1 MRETI
6 YSMMRFSGAV
16 TMFGL
21 EQVQNAMTAPTDTK
35 AALNRLRDT
44 LDSMSDSLASK
55 LDESKKSA
63 LDSMSKA
70 QIDILDRTADAV
82 NMDGITM
89 DAAADLLKR
98 TSDSLGSAMRGSAR
112 AAGAA

>member
-1 MRETI
+1 MRDTI
-6 YSMMRFSGAV
+6 HSMMRFSGAV

-21 EQVQNAMTAPTDTK
+21 EQVQNAMNAPSDTK
-35 AALNRLRDT
+35 AALNRLRET
-44 LDSMSDSLASK
+44 LDTMSETLAAK

-70 QIDILDRTADAV
+70 QIDILDRTAGAV
-82 NMDGITM
+82 NLDGVNL

-98 TSDSLGSAMRGSAR
+98 TSDSLSGAMRGSK
-112 AAGAA
+112 AA

>member
-6 YSMMRFSGAV
+6 NSMMRFSGAV

-21 EQVQNAMTAPTDTK
+21 EQVQNAISAPTDTK
-35 AALNRLRDT
+35 AAMNRLRDT
-44 LDSMSDSLASK
+44 LDSMSSSLASK
-55 LDESKKSA
+55 LDDSKKSA

-70 QIDILDRTADAV
+70 QIDMLDRTANAV
-82 NMDGITM
+82 DNVTM
-89 DAAADLLKR
+89 DSAADLLKR
-98 TSDSLGSAMRGSAR
+98 TSDTLAGAMRGSAK

>member
-6 YSMMRFSGAV
+6 FSMMRFSGAV

-21 EQVQNAMTAPTDTK
+21 EQVQNVMMAPTDTK

-44 LDSMSDSLASK
+44 LDAMSDSLASK
-55 LDESKKSA
+55 LDHSKRSA

-70 QIDILDRTADAV
+70 QVDILDRTAEAV
-82 NMDGITM
+82 NIDAINM
-89 DAAADLLKR
+89 DAAADLLRK
-98 TSDSLGSAMRGSAR
+98 TSDSLGGAIRGSAR
-112 AAGAA
+112 AAEAA

>member
-6 YSMMRFSGAV
+6 FSMIRFSGAV

-21 EQVQNAMTAPTDTK
+21 EQVQNAMFAPTDTK
-35 AALNRLRDT
+35 AALVRLRDT

-55 LDESKKSA
+55 LDDSKKDA

-70 QIDILDRTADAV
+70 QIEILDGAASAVNLDAV
-82 NMDGITM
+82 NMDT
-89 DAAADLLKR
+89 ATELLKR
-98 TSDSLGSAMRGSAR
+98 TSDSLAGVMNGSAKP
-112 AAGAA
+112 AGAA

>member
-6 YSMMRFSGAV
+6 FSMMRFSGAV

-21 EQVQNAMTAPTDTK
+21 EQVQNAISAPTDTR

-55 LDESKKSA
+55 LDDSKKSA

-70 QIDILDRTADAV
+70 QIDILDRTASAVNLDAV
-82 NMDGITM
+82 NMDS
-89 DAAADLLKR
+89 AADLLKK
-98 TSDSLGSAMRGSAR
+98 TSDSLAGAMRSSAK